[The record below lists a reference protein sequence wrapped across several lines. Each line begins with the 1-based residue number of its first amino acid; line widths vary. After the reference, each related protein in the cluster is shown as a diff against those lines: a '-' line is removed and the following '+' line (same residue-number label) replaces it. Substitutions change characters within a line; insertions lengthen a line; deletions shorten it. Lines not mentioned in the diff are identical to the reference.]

1 MTEVVLGFEVGELII
16 IYAVFFGAALAK
28 GVTGLGFSTACLPFL
43 VLALGLRE
51 TLPLLLLPSMASNL
65 LVMRS
70 VGHFRA
76 TVVGFWPLF
85 LAQVPGVLLGLWL
98 LTHLAANVAV
108 AVLGVVLIAYCVF
121 AWATPQLRL
130 ASRFGHALR
139 APTGFATGVLNGWT
153 GSQVMPMMPYFLSL
167 NLDPKRL
174 VQTVNC
180 SFTLSSL
187 VMLVGL
193 SQIGLMTW
201 RIAAVSLVGLVAVY
215 LGVRLGGWVRD
226 CLAPALFRKTV
237 LAMMV
242 FLGVVMIAR
251 VAWNSA

>member
-108 AVLGVVLIAYCVF
+108 AVLVKRVKQVTPLTVTQEMVVMDYHL
-121 AWATPQLRL
+121 
-130 ASRFGHALR
+130 
-139 APTGFATGVLNGWT
+139 
-153 GSQVMPMMPYFLSL
+153 LSL
-167 NLDPKRL
+167 DL
-174 VQTVNC
+174 
-180 SFTLSSL
+180 FHI
-187 VMLVGL
+187 ME
-193 SQIGLMTW
+193 
-201 RIAAVSLVGLVAVY
+201 VAV
-215 LGVRLGGWVRD
+215 LETQHL
-226 CLAPALFRKTV
+226 L
-237 LAMMV
+237 MQ
-242 FLGVVMIAR
+242 
-251 VAWNSA
+251 